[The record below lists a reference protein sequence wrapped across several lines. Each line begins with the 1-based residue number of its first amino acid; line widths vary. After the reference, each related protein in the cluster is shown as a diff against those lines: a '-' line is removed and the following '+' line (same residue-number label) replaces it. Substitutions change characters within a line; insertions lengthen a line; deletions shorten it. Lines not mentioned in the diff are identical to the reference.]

1 MRGIGSKLEHFIAG
15 CGNVLTQLKLEHLRS
30 KCVNLIFLRFVAFCD
45 MLHNMEVLDL
55 AVASIGF
62 LSPKEKRKLRG
73 SLNSLA
79 DLEHLTG
86 GQLAGIVGRR
96 PRAFWDGMMCSSEAQ
111 KSYSV
116 MCSKG
121 IRSTLFFE
129 EDYPAMLLSIKD
141 YPYALFYL
149 GNLDALK
156 KRCVSVVGTRK
167 PCQLT
172 AQATLDFTR
181 KAASAG
187 WCVVSGL
194 AYGIDS
200 FAHRGALSSGVPS
213 STVAVLPCGADTV
226 VPHSNRALAANIVK
240 NGGCLLSEYVPG
252 CEAENWRF
260 VHRNRLVAAL
270 SSCTLVSHAPVGSG
284 SLITADFAVDYGRDV
299 AFLAAG
305 LSDEA
310 KSTEGNKTKSYRNS
324 DKFLAEGAPV
334 VEGWQDFLALQKE
347 PPGQRIGMTL
357 FNGGDNG

>member
-1 MRGIGSKLEHFIAG
+1 
-15 CGNVLTQLKLEHLRS
+15 
-30 KCVNLIFLRFVAFCD
+30 
-45 MLHNMEVLDL
+45 MEVLDL

-73 SLNSLA
+73 SLNSL
-79 DLEHLTG
+79 DELERLTG
-86 GQLAGIVGRR
+86 GDLAQIVGRR
-96 PRAFWDGMMCSSEAQ
+96 PRAFWDGKMCSADAQ

-116 MCSKG
+116 MCAKG

-129 EDYPAMLLSIKD
+129 NDYPAMLLTIKD
-141 YPYALFYL
+141 FPYALFYL
-149 GNLDALK
+149 GNLEALK

-167 PCQLT
+167 ACALT
-172 AQATLDFTR
+172 AQATLDFSR
-181 KAASAG
+181 DAASSG

-200 FAHRGALSSGVPS
+200 FAHKGALSSGVKA

-226 VPHSNRALAANIVK
+226 VPHPNRVLAANIVK

-252 CEAENWRF
+252 TQAENWRF
-260 VHRNRLVAAL
+260 VHRNRLVAGL

-299 AFLAAG
+299 TFLAAG

-310 KSTEGNKTKSYRNS
+310 KSVEGNKNKSYRNS
-324 DKFLAEGAPV
+324 DKFLADGAPV
-334 VEGWQDFLALQKE
+334 VQGWEDFLALQKE
-347 PPGQRIGMTL
+347 APGQRVGMAL
-357 FNGGDNG
+357 FTGGDNG